1 MRSIHDSH
9 ERGLLNMTFS
19 IVARDPRTSML
30 GIAVTT
36 KFFGVG
42 SLCPFA
48 RADVGAVATQA
59 LVNPTYGPRG
69 LDLLA
74 QGLAP
79 ESVADRLLAADEGR
93 DHRQLHIVSASGA
106 VAARSG
112 AECVD
117 WFGHEPHPEL
127 SFSVAGNMLAGPA
140 VVAETARAYAE
151 LLGHADVPFA
161 ERLIRALDAGQASG
175 GDKRGR
181 QSAALL
187 IVSTEVYPYLD
198 LRVDDNPDPLVEL
211 RRLYE
216 ESKAEYLPFKDKLAT
231 AANPAGLY
239 GKALTE
245 AIIAEQAERDQT
257 RVGVSR

>member
-1 MRSIHDSH
+1 
-9 ERGLLNMTFS
+9 MTFS
-19 IVARDPRTSML
+19 IVARDAQSGML

-48 RADVGAVATQA
+48 RAGVGAVATQA

-74 QGLAP
+74 RGLSP
-79 ESVADRLLAADEGR
+79 DEVADTLLQADAGR
-93 DHRQLHIVSASGA
+93 DDRQLHLIDASGR

-112 AECVD
+112 SECID
-117 WFGHEPHPEL
+117 WFGHQTHDG
-127 SFSVAGNMLAGPA
+127 FSVAGNMLAGPR
-140 VVAETARAYAE
+140 VIAETARAYEAAST
-151 LLGHADVPFA
+151 LPLA
-161 ERLIRALDAGQASG
+161 ERLIQALEAGQAAG

-187 IVSTEVYPYLD
+187 IVSSEVYPYLD
-198 LRVDDNPDPLVEL
+198 IRVDDQPDPVVEL

-216 ESKAEYLPFKDKLAT
+216 ESKAEYLPFKDRLPS
-231 AANPAGLY
+231 AANPHGIY

-245 AIIAEQAERDQT
+245 AIIAEQAERD
-257 RVGVSR
+257 RARLAGAAG

>member
-1 MRSIHDSH
+1 
-9 ERGLLNMTFS
+9 MTFS
-19 IVARDPRTSML
+19 IVARDALTGML

-48 RADVGAVATQA
+48 RAGVGAVATQA

-69 LDLLA
+69 LDLLE
-74 QGLAP
+74 QGLSP
-79 ESVADRLLAADEGR
+79 DEVADRLLADDEGR
-93 DHRQLHIVSASGA
+93 NHRQLHLVDAHGR

-117 WFGHEPHPEL
+117 WFGHQTYDGY
-127 SFSVAGNMLAGPA
+127 SVAGNMLARPA
-140 VVAETARAYAE
+140 VIAETARAYAAAAAGE
-151 LLGHADVPFA
+151 PLA
-161 ERLIRALDAGQASG
+161 ERLIRALEAGQAAG

-181 QSAALL
+181 QSAALY

-198 LRVDDNPDPLVEL
+198 LRVDDHPDPVAEL

-216 ESKAEYLPFKDKLAT
+216 ESKAEYLPFKDKLPT
-231 AANPAGLY
+231 HANPAGLF

-245 AIIAEQAERDQT
+245 SIIAEQAERDKARLT
-257 RVGVSR
+257 ASR

>member
-1 MRSIHDSH
+1 V
-9 ERGLLNMTFS
+9 TFS
-19 IVARDPRTSML
+19 IVARDASTGML

-48 RADVGAVATQA
+48 RAGVGAVATQA

-74 QGLAP
+74 QGRSP
-79 ESVADRLLAADEGR
+79 DEVADALLQADDGR
-93 DHRQLHIVSASGA
+93 DHRQLHLIDAQGRG
-106 VAARSG
+106 AARSG
-112 AECVD
+112 SECID
-117 WFGHEPHPEL
+117 WFGHATHAG
-127 SFSVAGNMLAGPA
+127 FSVAGNMLAGPQ
-140 VVAETARAYAE
+140 VIAETARAFAAALSE
-151 LLGHADVPFA
+151 PLA
-161 ERLIRALDAGQASG
+161 ERLIQGLEAGQAAG

-198 LRVDDNPDPLVEL
+198 IRVDDNPDPVVEL
-211 RRLYE
+211 RRLYA
-216 ESKAEYLPFKDKLAT
+216 ESQAEYLPFKDKLPSV
-231 AANPAGLY
+231 ANPHGVY

-245 AIIAEQAERDQT
+245 AIIGEQAERD
-257 RVGVSR
+257 RARLAPAG

>member
-1 MRSIHDSH
+1 
-9 ERGLLNMTFS
+9 MTFS
-19 IVARDPRTSML
+19 IVARDPRSGML

-48 RADVGAVATQA
+48 RAGVGAVATQA

-69 LDLLA
+69 LDLLG
-74 QGLAP
+74 QGLSP
-79 ESVADRLLAADEGR
+79 DEVADRLLSADEGR
-93 DHRQLHIVSASGA
+93 DHRQLHVMSANGQI
-106 VAARSG
+106 AARSG
-112 AECVD
+112 AECID
-117 WFGHEPHPEL
+117 WFGHQTYPAAQ
-127 SFSVAGNMLAGPA
+127 FSVAGNMLAGPQ
-140 VVAETARAYAE
+140 VIEQTARAYLATGDDTP
-151 LLGHADVPFA
+151 LA
-161 ERLIRALDAGQASG
+161 ERLIQALESGQAAG

-198 LRVDDNPDPLVEL
+198 IRVDDNPDPVVEL

-216 ESKAEYLPFKDKLAT
+216 ESKAEYMPFKDKLPT

-245 AIIAEQAERDQT
+245 AIIAEQAVRDQT
-257 RVGVSR
+257 RLTATR

>member
-1 MRSIHDSH
+1 
-9 ERGLLNMTFS
+9 MTFS
-19 IVARDPRTSML
+19 IVARDAQTGML

-48 RADVGAVATQA
+48 RAGVGAVATQA

-69 LDLLA
+69 LELLA
-74 QGLAP
+74 RGLSP
-79 ESVADRLLAADEGR
+79 EDVIASLMQPDEGR
-93 DHRQLHIVSASGA
+93 EHRQLHLVDAQGR

-112 AECVD
+112 RECVG
-117 WFGHEPHPEL
+117 WFGPQTHDG
-127 SFSVAGNMLAGPA
+127 FSVAGNMLAGPQ
-140 VVAETARAYAE
+140 VVAETARAYAAG
-151 LLGHADVPFA
+151 LDAPFA
-161 ERLIRALDAGQASG
+161 ERLIRALESGQAAG

-198 LRVDDNPDPLVEL
+198 IRVDDHPDPVAEL

-216 ESKAEYLPFKDKLAT
+216 ESKAEYLPFKDKLPS
-231 AANPAGLY
+231 AANPHGLY

-245 AIIAEQAERDQT
+245 AIIAQQAQRDLT
-257 RVGVSR
+257 RT

>member
-1 MRSIHDSH
+1 
-9 ERGLLNMTFS
+9 MTFS
-19 IVARDPRTSML
+19 IVARDTGTGML

-48 RADVGAVATQA
+48 RAGVGAVATQA

-69 LDLLA
+69 LDLLE
-74 QGLAP
+74 QGLSP
-79 ESVADRLLAADEGR
+79 DEVADRLLQADEGR
-93 DHRQLHIVSASGA
+93 DHRQLHLIDAQGR

-112 AECVD
+112 SECID
-117 WFGHEPHPEL
+117 WFGHQTHDG
-127 SFSVAGNMLAGPA
+127 FSVAGNMLAGPR
-140 VVAETARAYAE
+140 VIEETARAYCDNEGDA
-151 LLGHADVPFA
+151 LA
-161 ERLIRALDAGQASG
+161 ERLIKAIEAGQAAG

-187 IVSTEVYPYLD
+187 IVTSEVYPYLD
-198 LRVDDNPDPLVEL
+198 IRVDDNPDPVNEL

-216 ESKAEYLPFKDKLAT
+216 ESKAEYLPFKDKLPSAS
-231 AANPAGLY
+231 NPHGIY

-245 AIIAEQAERDQT
+245 AIIAEQAERDRA
-257 RVGVSR
+257 RVTPAG

>member
-1 MRSIHDSH
+1 
-9 ERGLLNMTFS
+9 MTFS
-19 IVARDPRTSML
+19 IVARDEQTGML

-48 RADVGAVATQA
+48 RAEVGAIATQA

-74 QGLAP
+74 QGLSAD
-79 ESVADRLLAADEGR
+79 EVADRLLGEDEGR
-93 DHRQLHIVSASGA
+93 DHRQLHLIDAQGR

-112 AECVD
+112 AECID
-117 WFGHEPHPEL
+117 WFGHEPHPDAG
-127 SFSVAGNMLAGPA
+127 FSVAGNMLAGPA
-140 VVAETARAYAE
+140 VVSETARAYAAATARGE
-151 LLGHADVPFA
+151 AFP
-161 ERLIRALDAGQASG
+161 ERLIQALEAGQAAG

-181 QSAALL
+181 QSAALY
-187 IVSTEVYPYLD
+187 IVSTEVYPWLD

-211 RRLYE
+211 HRLYE
-216 ESKAEYLPFKDKLAT
+216 ESKAEYMPFKERLASR
-231 AANPAGLY
+231 ANPAGLY

-245 AIIAEQAERDQT
+245 SFIAEQAKRDAARLMT
-257 RVGVSR
+257 AS

>member
-1 MRSIHDSH
+1 
-9 ERGLLNMTFS
+9 MTFS
-19 IVARDPRTSML
+19 IIARDARTGML

-48 RADVGAVATQA
+48 RAGVGAVATQA

-69 LDLLA
+69 LELLA
-74 QGLAP
+74 RGLAP
-79 ESVADRLLAADEGR
+79 EEVVEALLQSDDGR
-93 DHRQLHIVSASGA
+93 DHRQLHVIDAQGR

-112 AECVD
+112 SECVD
-117 WFGHEPHPEL
+117 WFGHQTHDG
-127 SFSVAGNMLAGPA
+127 FSVAGNMLAGPQ
-140 VVAETARAYAE
+140 VIAETASAFEASANSP
-151 LLGHADVPFA
+151 LP
-161 ERLIRALDAGQASG
+161 ERLVRALEAGQAAG

-181 QSAALL
+181 QSAAML

-198 LRVDDNPDPLVEL
+198 LRVDDHPDPVPEL

-216 ESKAEYLPFKDKLAT
+216 EAKAEYLPFKDKLPS
-231 AANPAGLY
+231 AANPHGIY

-245 AIIAEQAERDQT
+245 AIIAEQAERDRNRFVT
-257 RVGVSR
+257 AGG

>member
-1 MRSIHDSH
+1 
-9 ERGLLNMTFS
+9 MTFS
-19 IVARDPRTSML
+19 IIARDPATGMF
-30 GIAVTT
+30 GVAVTT

-48 RADVGAVATQA
+48 RAGVGAVATQA

-69 LDLLA
+69 LDLLSE
-74 QGLAP
+74 GLSP
-79 ESVADRLLAADEGR
+79 TEVVDRLLEADEGR
-93 DHRQLHIVSASGA
+93 NHRQLHVIDAQGR

-112 AECVD
+112 SECID
-117 WFGHEPHPEL
+117 WFGHLTDEG
-127 SFSVAGNMLAGPA
+127 FSVAGNMLAGEA
-140 VVAETARAYAE
+140 VVTETARAYRSS
-151 LLGHADVPFA
+151 ADSPLA
-161 ERLIRALDAGQASG
+161 DRLITALEAGQAVG

-216 ESKAEYLPFKDKLAT
+216 ESQLEYLPFKEKLPT
-231 AANPAGLY
+231 RANPAGVY

-245 AIIAEQAERDQT
+245 AIIAEQAARDQARLAT
-257 RVGVSR
+257 AR

>member
-1 MRSIHDSH
+1 
-9 ERGLLNMTFS
+9 MTFS
-19 IVARDPRTSML
+19 IVARDAATGML

-48 RADVGAVATQA
+48 RAGVGAVATQA

-74 QGLAP
+74 QGLSPDA
-79 ESVADRLLAADEGR
+79 VADRLLGEDEGGN
-93 DHRQLHIVSASGA
+93 HRQLHLVDAQGR

-112 AECVD
+112 SECVD
-117 WFGHEPHPEL
+117 WFGHEPHPDDA
-127 SFSVAGNMLAGPA
+127 FSVAGNMLAGAA
-140 VVAETARAYAE
+140 VISETARAYLAASSAP
-151 LLGHADVPFA
+151 LA
-161 ERLIRALDAGQASG
+161 ERLIQALEAGQAVG

-181 QSAALL
+181 QSAALY

-211 RRLYE
+211 RRLYA
-216 ESKAEYLPFKDKLAT
+216 ESQAEYMPFKDKLAT
-231 AANPAGLY
+231 RANPAGLF
-239 GKALTE
+239 GKSLTE
-245 AIIAEQAERDQT
+245 SLIADQAARDKAK
-257 RVGVSR
+257 VSAS

>member
-1 MRSIHDSH
+1 
-9 ERGLLNMTFS
+9 MTFS
-19 IVARDPRTSML
+19 IVARDPSTGML

-48 RADVGAVATQA
+48 RTGVGAVATQA

-74 QGLAP
+74 SGLSP
-79 ESVADRLLAADEGR
+79 DSVADRLLSEDEGR
-93 DHRQLHIVSASGA
+93 DHRQLHLISADGV

-112 AECVD
+112 AECID
-117 WFGHEPHPEL
+117 WFGHQTYPAAG
-127 SFSVAGNMLAGPA
+127 FSVAGNMLAGPA
-140 VVAETARAYAE
+140 VIAEAARGYQAARSDAAF
-151 LLGHADVPFA
+151 AD
-161 ERLIRALDAGQASG
+161 RLIQALEAGQAAG

-187 IVSTEVYPYLD
+187 VVGSEVYPYLD
-198 LRVDDNPDPLVEL
+198 IRVDDNPDPVVEL
-211 RRLYE
+211 RRLYV
-216 ESKAEYLPFKDKLAT
+216 ESQVEYLPFKDKLPT
-231 AANPAGLY
+231 ANNPAGLF

-245 AIIAEQAERDQT
+245 SIIAEQAARDQQ
-257 RVGVSR
+257 RMAASR

>member
-1 MRSIHDSH
+1 
-9 ERGLLNMTFS
+9 MTFS
-19 IVARDPRTSML
+19 IVARDAQTGMF

-48 RADVGAVATQA
+48 RAGVGAVATQA

-69 LDLLA
+69 LDLLERGMPPDA
-74 QGLAP
+74 
-79 ESVADRLLAADEGR
+79 VADALLAADDGR
-93 DHRQLHIVSASGA
+93 DHRQLHLIDAQGR

-112 AECVD
+112 AECID
-117 WFGHEPHPEL
+117 WFGHQTFDG
-127 SFSVAGNMLAGPA
+127 FSVAGNMLAGPA
-140 VVAETARAYAE
+140 VVSETAAAYQAS
-151 LLGHADVPFA
+151 LALPLA
-161 ERLIRALDAGQASG
+161 ERLIRALEAGQAAG

-198 LRVDDNPDPLVEL
+198 IRVDDHPEPVAEL
-211 RRLYE
+211 RRLWL
-216 ESKAEYLPFKDKLAT
+216 ESQAEYLPFKDKLPT
-231 AANPAGLY
+231 RANPGGVF

-245 AIIAEQAERDQT
+245 AIIAEQAARDRARLAPAST
-257 RVGVSR
+257 S

>member
-1 MRSIHDSH
+1 
-9 ERGLLNMTFS
+9 MTFS
-19 IVARDPRTSML
+19 IVARDPRSGML

-48 RADVGAVATQA
+48 RTGVGAVATQA

-74 QGLAP
+74 QGLSP
-79 ESVADRLLAADEGR
+79 DEVADRLLGEDDGR
-93 DHRQLHIVSASGA
+93 DHRQLHMISASGQ

-117 WFGHEPHPEL
+117 WFGHKTYPDQA
-127 SFSVAGNMLAGPA
+127 FSVAGNMLAGPQ
-140 VVAETARAYAE
+140 VIAETARAYSAASSSE
-151 LLGHADVPFA
+151 LA
-161 ERLIRALDAGQASG
+161 ERLIQALEAGQAAG

-187 IVSTEVYPYLD
+187 IVGAEVYPYLD
-198 LRVDDNPDPLVEL
+198 IRVDDNPDPVVEL
-211 RRLYE
+211 RRLFE

-231 AANPAGLY
+231 KANPAGLY

-245 AIIAEQAERDQT
+245 SFIADQAARDRSRLTTT
-257 RVGVSR
+257 R

>member
-1 MRSIHDSH
+1 
-9 ERGLLNMTFS
+9 MTFS
-19 IVARDPRTSML
+19 IVARDASTGMF

-48 RADVGAVATQA
+48 RAGVGAVATQA

-69 LDLLA
+69 LDLLERGMPPDA
-74 QGLAP
+74 
-79 ESVADRLLAADEGR
+79 VADALLAADDGR
-93 DHRQLHIVSASGA
+93 DHRQLHLIDAQGR

-112 AECVD
+112 AECID
-117 WFGHEPHPEL
+117 WFGHQTFDG
-127 SFSVAGNMLAGPA
+127 FSVAGNMLAGPA
-140 VVAETARAYAE
+140 VVSETAAAYQAS
-151 LLGHADVPFA
+151 LALPLA
-161 ERLIRALDAGQASG
+161 ERLIRALEAGQAAG

-198 LRVDDNPDPLVEL
+198 IRVDDHPEPVAEL
-211 RRLYE
+211 RRLWL
-216 ESKAEYLPFKDKLAT
+216 ESQAEYLPFKDKLPT
-231 AANPAGLY
+231 RANPGGVF

-245 AIIAEQAERDQT
+245 AIIAEQAARDRARLAPAST
-257 RVGVSR
+257 S

>member
-1 MRSIHDSH
+1 
-9 ERGLLNMTFS
+9 MTFS
-19 IVARDPRTSML
+19 IVARDPTTGMF

-48 RADVGAVATQA
+48 RAGVGAIATQA
-59 LVNPTYGPRG
+59 LVNPTFGPRG

-74 QGLAP
+74 KGMSP
-79 ESVADRLLAADEGR
+79 EEVADQLLGADEGR
-93 DHRQLHIVSASGA
+93 DHRQMHLIDASGR

-112 AECVD
+112 AECID
-117 WFGHEPHPEL
+117 WFGHEPHPE
-127 SFSVAGNMLAGPA
+127 SAFSVAGNMLVGSR
-140 VVAETARAYAE
+140 VVSETASAYLAAPPDAP
-151 LLGHADVPFA
+151 LA
-161 ERLIRALDAGQASG
+161 ERLIQALEAGQAVG

-198 LRVDDNPDPLVEL
+198 LRVDDNPDPLIEL
-211 RRLYE
+211 RRLYA
-216 ESKAEYLPFKDKLAT
+216 ESQLEYLPFKDKLPT

-245 AIIAEQAERDQT
+245 SIIADQAARDRG
-257 RVGVSR
+257 RVSVTD

>member
-1 MRSIHDSH
+1 M
-9 ERGLLNMTFS
+9 F
-19 IVARDPRTSML
+19 

-48 RADVGAVATQA
+48 RAGVGAVATQA
-59 LVNPTYGPRG
+59 LVNPTFGPRG

-74 QGLAP
+74 QGLSP
-79 ESVADRLLAADEGR
+79 EQVADQLLTADEGR
-93 DHRQLHIVSASGA
+93 DHRQLHLIDAAGR

-112 AECVD
+112 ADCVD
-117 WFGHEPHPEL
+117 WFGHEPHPENA
-127 SFSVAGNMLAGPA
+127 FSVAGNMLAGPQ
-140 VVAETARAYAE
+140 VISETARAFAAASPD
-151 LLGHADVPFA
+151 LPLA
-161 ERLIRALDAGQASG
+161 ERLIQALEAGQAVG

-198 LRVDDNPDPLVEL
+198 IRVDDNPDPVVEL
-211 RRLYE
+211 RRLYA
-216 ESKAEYLPFKDKLAT
+216 ESKREYLPFKDMLPSV
-231 AANPAGLY
+231 ANPAGLY

-245 AIIAEQAERDQT
+245 AIIADQAAHDRERAPAH
-257 RVGVSR
+257 

>member
-1 MRSIHDSH
+1 
-9 ERGLLNMTFS
+9 MTFS
-19 IVARDPRTSML
+19 IVARDPRTGML

-48 RADVGAVATQA
+48 RTGVGAVATQA

-74 QGLAP
+74 QGLSP
-79 ESVADRLLAADEGR
+79 DDVAERLLGEDEGR
-93 DHRQLHIVSASGA
+93 DHRQLHLISASGL
-106 VAARSG
+106 VAARTG

-117 WFGHEPHPEL
+117 WFGHQTYPAEA
-127 SFSVAGNMLAGPA
+127 FSVAGNMLAGPR
-140 VVAETARAYAE
+140 VIAETARAYTAAAPAE
-151 LLGHADVPFA
+151 LA
-161 ERLIRALDAGQASG
+161 ERLIQALEAGQVAG

-187 IVSTEVYPYLD
+187 IVGSEVYPYLD

-245 AIIAEQAERDQT
+245 SFIADQAARDQA
-257 RVGVSR
+257 RLSASR

>member
-1 MRSIHDSH
+1 
-9 ERGLLNMTFS
+9 
-19 IVARDPRTSML
+19 ML

-48 RADVGAVATQA
+48 RAGVGAVATQA

-69 LDLLA
+69 LNFLASGLSPSEVVDALL
-74 QGLAP
+74 
-79 ESVADRLLAADEGR
+79 ETDEGR
-93 DHRQLHIVSASGA
+93 NHRQLHLIDAHGR

-112 AECVD
+112 SECID
-117 WFGHEPHPEL
+117 WFGHAT
-127 SFSVAGNMLAGPA
+127 FDGYSVAGNMLAGPE
-140 VVAETARAYAE
+140 VIAETARAFGESVAE
-151 LLGHADVPFA
+151 PLP
-161 ERLIRALDAGQASG
+161 ERLIRALEAGQAAG

-198 LRVDDNPDPLVEL
+198 IRVDDHPDPVVEL
-211 RRLYE
+211 RRLYV
-216 ESKAEYLPFKDKLAT
+216 ESQAEYLPFKDKLPT
-231 AANPAGLY
+231 TANPHGIF

-245 AIIAEQAERDQT
+245 SIIADQAARDQ
-257 RVGVSR
+257 SRLTPAG

>member
-1 MRSIHDSH
+1 
-9 ERGLLNMTFS
+9 MTFS
-19 IVARDPRTSML
+19 IVARDPQTGML

-48 RADVGAVATQA
+48 RTGVGAVATQA
-59 LVNPTYGPRG
+59 LVNPTFGPRG

-74 QGLAP
+74 QGLSP
-79 ESVADRLLAADEGR
+79 EEVADQLLSADEGR
-93 DHRQLHIVSASGA
+93 DHRQLHLIDASGR

-117 WFGHEPHPEL
+117 WFGHEPHPEKA
-127 SFSVAGNMLAGPA
+127 FSVAGNMLAGPR
-140 VVAETARAYAE
+140 VVSETARAYLAAQPD
-151 LLGHADVPFA
+151 LPLA
-161 ERLIRALDAGQASG
+161 ERLIQALEAGQAVG

-211 RRLYE
+211 RRLYQ
-216 ESKAEYLPFKDKLAT
+216 ESQLEYLPFKDKLPT
-231 AANPAGLY
+231 TANPAGLY

-245 AIIAEQAERDQT
+245 SIIADQAARD
-257 RVGVSR
+257 RAHVGVSD

>member
-1 MRSIHDSH
+1 
-9 ERGLLNMTFS
+9 MTFS
-19 IVARDPRTSML
+19 IVARDPQTGML

-48 RADVGAVATQA
+48 RAGVGAVATQA

-74 QGLAP
+74 QGLSP
-79 ESVADRLLAADEGR
+79 SEVVDTLFGADEGR
-93 DHRQLHIVSASGA
+93 EHRQLHLIDAQGR

-112 AECVD
+112 GECID
-117 WFGHEPHPEL
+117 WFGHHTFDD
-127 SFSVAGNMLAGPA
+127 FSVAGNMLAGPA
-140 VVAETARAYAE
+140 VVADTGAAFAASVGKP
-151 LLGHADVPFA
+151 LA
-161 ERLIRALDAGQASG
+161 ERLILALEAGQAAG

-198 LRVDDNPDPLVEL
+198 LRVDDHPDPVIEL
-211 RRLYE
+211 RRLYA
-216 ESKAEYLPFKDKLAT
+216 ESQAEYLPFKDKLPT
-231 AANPAGLY
+231 RANPSGIF

-245 AIIAEQAERDQT
+245 AIIAEQAERD
-257 RVGVSR
+257 RARLASASAG

>member
-1 MRSIHDSH
+1 
-9 ERGLLNMTFS
+9 MTFS
-19 IVARDPRTSML
+19 IVARDPQTGMF
-30 GIAVTT
+30 GIGVTT

-48 RADVGAVATQA
+48 RTGVGAVATQA
-59 LVNPTYGPRG
+59 LVNPTFGPRG
-69 LDLLA
+69 LDLLS
-74 QGLAP
+74 QGLSP
-79 ESVADRLLAADEGR
+79 EEVADQLLSADDGR
-93 DHRQLHIVSASGA
+93 DHRQLHVIDAQGR

-117 WFGHEPHPEL
+117 WFGHEPHPEQA
-127 SFSVAGNMLAGPA
+127 FSVAGNMLAGPK
-140 VVAETARAYAE
+140 VVAETARAFSAASPD
-151 LLGHADVPFA
+151 LPLA
-161 ERLIRALDAGQASG
+161 ERLIQALEAGQAAG

-198 LRVDDNPDPLVEL
+198 IRVDDNPDPLIEL
-211 RRLYE
+211 RRLYA
-216 ESKAEYLPFKDKLAT
+216 ESKLEYLPFKDKLPS

-245 AIIAEQAERDQT
+245 SIIADQAARD
-257 RVGVSR
+257 RARLSVSG